1 MRMLLS
7 VRESLK
13 NGLEMFAVH
22 RAPVVY
28 QQKHIE
34 DLLDSGLVL
43 GNELKSATV
52 KRKAEFLTGR
62 HCAKTCYNL
71 LGVHSP
77 IQPSIGEFKEPIWM
91 QGYAGSISHCDSM
104 AVAVV
109 TQNDKQSVGIDI
121 EKWLDANQSNRIK
134 KVVCS
139 AKELRLSSYFSSE
152 SQFVTIA
159 FSAKESL
166 YKALYPS
173 LKRFLNFNCC
183 EILSVNLESNYML
196 IVLTDELSYQ
206 MTRGRVFRVN
216 YSLNSINVETLAIID
231 S

>member
-1 MRMLLS
+1 MLLS

-13 NGLEMFAVH
+13 DGLEMFAVH
-22 RAPVVY
+22 RAPVIY

-62 HCAKTCYNL
+62 HCVKTCYNL
-71 LGVHSP
+71 LGVHP
-77 IQPSIGEFKEPIWM
+77 PTQPGIGEFKEPIWM
-91 QGYAGSISHCDSM
+91 KGYAGSISHCDSM

-121 EKWLDANQSNRIK
+121 EKWLDVDQSNRIK

-139 AKELRLSSYFSSE
+139 AKELRLSSDFSSE
-152 SQFVTIA
+152 SKFVTLA

-166 YKALYPS
+166 YKALYPC
-173 LKRFLNFNCC
+173 LKRFLNFDCC
-183 EILSVNLESNYML
+183 EILNVNLESNYIVL
-196 IVLTDELSYQ
+196 VLTDDLSQ
-206 MTRGRVFRVN
+206 KMTKGRVFKVN